1 MTVFDP
7 APRAADAGY
16 GNFDLDDA
24 PLVPLQAPKKRSKTR
39 IMAGIGLV
47 ALSAM
52 VGAYV
57 FVASSPETTSV
68 MVAAGE
74 LEVGEPITTGDL
86 RVVEIGSADGLDAVS
101 PDDQGVLIGLTPR
114 SPIPDGTL
122 LNLGFFVTAEEA
134 IPDGKVIVGAVLS
147 PGSAPLER
155 LRIGDP
161 VGLVA
166 VVNSVGVSDAEPA
179 LLGQGD
185 VWAIGPVGDGAGAD
199 AGDLWVSV
207 LVDVE
212 IQIQVAQAAS
222 SELLWVTAVRSS

>member
-1 MTVFDP
+1 MTIFDP
-7 APRAADAGY
+7 APSAADARY
-16 GNFDLDDA
+16 EDFDLDDA
-24 PLVPLQAPKKRSKTR
+24 PLVPLQAPKRRSAAR
-39 IMAGIGLV
+39 IVAGVGLL
-47 ALSAM
+47 ALSAL
-52 VGAYV
+52 VGAYA
-57 FVASSPETTSV
+57 FVAISPETTTV

-74 LEVGEPITTGDL
+74 LEVGEPITAGDL

-101 PDDQGVLIGLTPR
+101 PDDQGVLIGLTAR
-114 SPIPDGTL
+114 SPIPDGTV

-134 IPDGKVIVGAVLS
+134 IPEGKAIVGAVLS

-166 VVNSVGVSDAEPA
+166 VVNNVGLSDAEPE
-179 LLGQGD
+179 LLGEGE
-185 VWAIGPVGDGAGAD
+185 VWAIGPTGGGAGAN

-207 LVDVE
+207 LVDVD

-222 SELLWVTAVRSS
+222 AEMLWVTAVRSS

>member
-7 APRAADAGY
+7 APRAADASY
-16 GNFDLDDA
+16 GDFDLDDA
-24 PLVPLQAPKKRSKTR
+24 PLVPLQAPKRRSKTR
-39 IMAGIGLV
+39 ITTGVGLV

-52 VGAYV
+52 VGAYA
-57 FVASSPETTSV
+57 FVATSPETTRV
-68 MVAAGE
+68 MVASGE
-74 LEVGEPITTGDL
+74 LEVGEPITAGDL

-101 PDDQGVLIGLTPR
+101 PDDQAALIGLTPR
-114 SPIPDGTL
+114 SPIPDGTV

-155 LRIGDP
+155 LRIGDS

-166 VVNSVGVSDAEPA
+166 VVNNVGVTDAVPE
-179 LLGQGD
+179 LLGQGE
-185 VWAIGPVGDGAGAD
+185 VWAIGPVGDGAGAG

-222 SELLWVTAVRSS
+222 AELLWVTAVRSS